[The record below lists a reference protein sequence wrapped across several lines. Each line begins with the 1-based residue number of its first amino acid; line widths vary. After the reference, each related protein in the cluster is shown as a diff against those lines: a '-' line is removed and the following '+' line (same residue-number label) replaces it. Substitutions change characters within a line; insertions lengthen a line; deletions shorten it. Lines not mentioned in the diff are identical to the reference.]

1 LANAVSFFWNLDKAS
16 AVPTELVHLLSAS
29 LVSLDVVT
37 ESNPLSK
44 ARASLHC
51 VAAYE
56 GSGVGGYSRLPNRA
70 SAGGAAFGS
79 GNGNGTS
86 FFAQCDV
93 PPAPF
98 EFRNGGFGTISVVIA
113 IADSGGALSIAGG
126 VALAHVEFEWASP
139 PRVFA
144 IAAARNE
151 FVPSAA
157 TRFTSDKALSSLQA
171 RDGSFFTASGS
182 GTAFLGFN
190 DSRVYASSDDQ
201 DLGGAWWHL
210 DGDVGRHASPAA
222 VRGVDFR
229 DPIQI
234 RFAFQNNEA
243 IASAGEDFGSGVSPG
258 ESSFQVSV
266 AGFFVSSALVL
277 VEPPSVL
284 PQRTANDHVDVLI
297 DVSNNGGVSWS
308 ETAAALRM
316 KESVLS

>member
-1 LANAVSFFWNLDKAS
+1 M
-16 AVPTELVHLLSAS
+16 
-29 LVSLDVVT
+29 
-37 ESNPLSK
+37 
-44 ARASLHC
+44 
-51 VAAYE
+51 
-56 GSGVGGYSRLPNRA
+56 
-70 SAGGAAFGS
+70 
-79 GNGNGTS
+79 
-86 FFAQCDV
+86 
-93 PPAPF
+93 
-98 EFRNGGFGTISVVIA
+98 
-113 IADSGGALSIAGG
+113 
-126 VALAHVEFEWASP
+126 
-139 PRVFA
+139 
-144 IAAARNE
+144 
-151 FVPSAA
+151 
-157 TRFTSDKALSSLQA
+157 
-171 RDGSFFTASGS
+171 
-182 GTAFLGFN
+182 
-190 DSRVYASSDDQ
+190 
-201 DLGGAWWHL
+201 